1 MKSLRSKFIALL
13 LGLTIVPGLVIA
25 FLTQNLLEQTLAI
38 GLNAEVKAGL
48 DAALLAVQ
56 SRHAHERE
64 LLANELRR
72 AAASSPL
79 FLINPKDSLNVLMLL
94 DSTRR
99 VTQTWPSH
107 KSFLPAPLFQPSA
120 QDSLFDLGSDSLAL
134 RLAQRM
140 PRGAW
145 LLGQRELAEDLRRQT
160 ASVMNAAQYFS
171 LLDLKAEELRRSLVL
186 TFLTVY
192 VPILLLSLA
201 LAWYFARRITIPL
214 EQLAGATRKLAQGD
228 WQHRVTLRS
237 QDEIGEM
244 GQAFNAMVGD
254 LQRQQEQVIAL
265 EKMAA
270 WREIARVLAHEIKN
284 PLTPIQ
290 LMVQQ
295 MQDEYRGESE
305 EYRTML
311 KKCGAIISEEINKLQ
326 KLVREFSSFARMPE
340 LHLAPGQVNDLIKEV
355 AALHA
360 SRTIKLELDDALPVF
375 AFDWEALRRVF
386 INLIQNALQ
395 SSPTTEVTISTK
407 WNASER
413 RVEITVADTGSGIA
427 PENLCRIFEPYF
439 STKKSGMGLG
449 LAIVKRIIEE
459 HRGTIAVTSEVGKGT
474 RFEIGLAAKAE
485 SPTSAG

>member
-13 LGLTIVPGLVIA
+13 LGLTILPGLVIA

-64 LLANELRR
+64 LLTNELRR

-79 FLINPKDSLNVLMLL
+79 FFINPKDSLNVLMLL

-99 VTQTWPSH
+99 VVQTWPSH

-201 LAWYFARRITIPL
+201 LAWYFARRITNPL

-228 WQHRVTLRS
+228 WQHRVALRS

-295 MQDEYRGESE
+295 MQDEYRGENN

-311 KKCGAIISEEINKLQ
+311 HKCGAIISEEINKLQ

-360 SRTIKLELDDALPVF
+360 SCTMKLELDEALPVF

-395 SSPTTEVTISTK
+395 SSPSAEVTISTK

-413 RVEITVADTGSGIA
+413 RVEIAVADTGSGIP
-427 PENLCRIFEPYF
+427 PENLRRIFEPYF

-459 HRGTIAVTSEVGKGT
+459 HRGTIAVASEVGRGT
-474 RFEIGLAAKAE
+474 RFVIEVVA
-485 SPTSAG
+485 

>member
-1 MKSLRSKFIALL
+1 M
-13 LGLTIVPGLVIA
+13 PGLVIA

-38 GLNAEVKAGL
+38 GLNAEVKSGL

-56 SRHAHERE
+56 DRHAHERE

-72 AAASSPL
+72 AAASAPL
-79 FLINPKDSLNVLMLL
+79 FLINPKDSLHVLMLL

-99 VTQTWPSH
+99 VVQTWPSH
-107 KSFLPAPLFQPSA
+107 KSFHFASLLQTSA
-120 QDSLFDLGSDSLAL
+120 HNNVLDAGSDSLAI
-134 RLAQRM
+134 RLAYKM
-140 PRGAW
+140 PHGAW
-145 LLGQRELAEDLRRQT
+145 LIGRRALTEDLRQQT

-186 TFLTVY
+186 TFLAVY

-201 LAWYFARRITIPL
+201 MAWYFARKITTPL
-214 EQLAGATRKLAQGD
+214 EQLARATRKLAQGD
-228 WQHRVTLRS
+228 WQHRVALRS

-295 MQDEYRGESE
+295 MQDEYRGENDA
-305 EYRTML
+305 YRAML
-311 KKCGAIISEEINKLQ
+311 KQCGAIISEEINKLQ
-326 KLVREFSSFARMPE
+326 KLVREFSNFARMPE
-340 LHLAPGQVNDLIKEV
+340 LHLAPAQLNDLLKEV

-360 SRTIKLELDDALPVF
+360 ARIIKLELNDALPVF

-395 SSPTTEVTISTK
+395 SSPTAEVMISTK
-407 WNASER
+407 LHAPENR
-413 RVEITVADTGSGIA
+413 IEIVVTDTGSGIP
-427 PENLCRIFEPYF
+427 PENLRRIFEPYF

-459 HRGTIAVTSEVGKGT
+459 HRGTIAVTSEVERGT
-474 RFEIGLAAKAE
+474 RFEIALA
-485 SPTSAG
+485 G